1 MSHAIN
7 QPCLSEEG
15 ITFTVVV
22 DSVKRECLIT
32 PQALHKLSSF
42 KGDDED
48 VDMMEIFHSFESNI
62 SGVARRLVAAGVEGT
77 PLVMRPETF
86 NSPRTR

>member
-1 MSHAIN
+1 MNHAIT
-7 QPCLSEEG
+7 QPSLSEEG

-32 PQALHKLSSF
+32 PQALHKLSSL
-42 KGDDED
+42 KSDDDD

>member
-1 MSHAIN
+1 MNHAIN
-7 QPCLSEEG
+7 QPSLSDEG

-32 PQALHKLSSF
+32 SQALHKLSSF

-48 VDMMEIFHSFESNI
+48 LDMMEIFRHFEPSI
-62 SGVARRLVAAGVEGT
+62 SGVARRLVAAGVPGT

>member
-1 MSHAIN
+1 MTHAIN

-15 ITFTVVV
+15 ILFTVVV
-22 DSVKRECLIT
+22 DSIKRECLIT

-62 SGVARRLVAAGVEGT
+62 SGVARRLVAAGVSGT